1 MQLEE
6 YLHPDSLY
14 APFTAAPATH
24 SRFGSIEKIRTR
36 KTDVFKLI
44 MATSDAK
51 MQTVSIDC
59 RVLES
64 TAEF

>member
-6 YLHPDSLY
+6 YLHPDSLHS
-14 APFTAAPATH
+14 PFIAATATH
-24 SRFGSIEKIRTR
+24 SRFGNIEKIRTR
-36 KTDVFKLI
+36 KNDVFKLI

-51 MQTVSIDC
+51 MQTISIDC